1 MLALA
6 FSSGHVANFLH
17 MTIFIKAETKPMRKI
32 RFTVY
37 VLIITMQIAVA
48 QSAEK
53 CTPLFSALA
62 NHSMKQCASREF
74 DKLVLYTKDKT
85 NGYVSLE
92 KTGEYQK
99 IDFGFDGAFENRPS
113 ALQIY
118 QNYANAIVKAGGE
131 VLYNSQSTG
140 ISGTIKKSGDTY
152 WILVYTD
159 GSGYYSLETVKEAP
173 MRQDVVMTARE
184 IGDAIQA
191 EGKVSFYGIYF
202 DTDKALVKPE
212 SAPTL
217 SSIADYLKQNPATK
231 VYVVGHTDNTGSY
244 AKNLTLSRDRANAVM
259 NELVAKY
266 GVNKNQ
272 LIAEG
277 VSSLSPIAPNT
288 TEDGKA
294 KNRRVE
300 IVLQ

>member
-1 MLALA
+1 M
-6 FSSGHVANFLH
+6 
-17 MTIFIKAETKPMRKI
+17 
-32 RFTVY
+32 
-37 VLIITMQIAVA
+37 
-48 QSAEK
+48 
-53 CTPLFSALA
+53 
-62 NHSMKQCASREF
+62 
-74 DKLVLYTKDKT
+74 
-85 NGYVSLE
+85 
-92 KTGEYQK
+92 
-99 IDFGFDGAFENRPS
+99 
-113 ALQIY
+113 
-118 QNYANAIVKAGGE
+118 KAGGE

-244 AKNLTLSRDRANAVM
+244 AKNLTLSRDRANAVV

-277 VSSLSPIAPNT
+277 VSSLSPIAPNI

>member
-1 MLALA
+1 MAK
-6 FSSGHVANFLH
+6 FLH
-17 MTIFIKAETKPMRKI
+17 IILFTRAETKPMQKI
-32 RFTVY
+32 RFSIYAFLFTVQMA
-37 VLIITMQIAVA
+37 LG

-62 NHSMKQCASREF
+62 NHSIQQCINREF
-74 DKLVLYTKDKT
+74 DKLELYTKDKVK
-85 NGYVSLE
+85 GYVSME
-92 KTGEYQK
+92 KTGVYQK
-99 IDFGFDGAFENRPS
+99 VDFSFDGAFEKRPS

-118 QNYANAIVKAGGE
+118 QNYANAITKAGGE
-131 VLYNSQSTG
+131 VLYNSEN
-140 ISGTIKKSGDTY
+140 SGVYGKLKQSGDTY
-152 WILVYTD
+152 WIKVYTD
-159 GSGYYSLETVKEAP
+159 GSGYYWMETIREAP
-173 MRQDVVMTARE
+173 MRQDVVMTAKE
-184 IGDAIQA
+184 IGDVIQV

-202 DTDKALVKPE
+202 DTDKAILKPE

-217 SSIADYLKQNPATK
+217 NNIADYLKQHAAVK
-231 VYVVGHTDNTGSY
+231 VFVVGHTDNTGSY
-244 AKNLTLSRDRANAVM
+244 AKNLTLSRDRANAVV

-277 VSSLSPIAPNT
+277 VSSLSPAAPNT
-288 TEDGKA
+288 SEEGKA

>member
-99 IDFGFDGAFENRPS
+99 IDFGFDGAFEKRPS

-202 DTDKALVKPE
+202 DTDKAVVKPE

-244 AKNLTLSRDRANAVM
+244 AKNLTLSRDRANAVV
-259 NELVAKY
+259 NELLAKY
-266 GVNKNQ
+266 SVNKNQ